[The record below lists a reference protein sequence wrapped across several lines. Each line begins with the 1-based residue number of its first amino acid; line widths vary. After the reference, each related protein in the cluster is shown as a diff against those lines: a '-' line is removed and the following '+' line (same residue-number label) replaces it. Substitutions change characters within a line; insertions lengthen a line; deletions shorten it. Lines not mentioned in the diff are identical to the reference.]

1 MACARCS
8 WRLWILVEALAQ
20 VWVLLVG
27 WPQAFMHS
35 PRPHTH
41 WEILASVIPSMLS
54 EASSSK
60 PLSSSRPQSTLHSPK
75 HRINV
80 Q

>member
-35 PRPHTH
+35 PPPTHT
-41 WEILASVIPSMLS
+41 LGDPCLS
-54 EASSSK
+54 DSQHA
-60 PLSSSRPQSTLHSPK
+60 
-75 HRINV
+75 V
-80 Q
+80 